1 MPETYFADAWYFVAL
16 LDPRDSHHRD
26 ALRVEARVRAA
37 QVVTHD
43 GVLSEVLTY
52 FSGAGA
58 HARILAAALVRD
70 ALDEMLVFTV
80 ERPLFLAALAQY
92 EQRPDKEYSLV
103 DCMSMVVMEQRG
115 IRHVLTNDH
124 HFSQAGFVVVNQ

>member
-16 LDPRDSHHRD
+16 LDPRDAHHRD
-26 ALRVEARVRAA
+26 ALRVGARVRAA
-37 QVVTHD
+37 PVVTHD

-58 HARILAAALVRD
+58 HARTLAAALVRD
-70 ALDEMLVFTV
+70 ALNEMAVHPV
-80 ERPLFLAALAQY
+80 ERGLFLAALDRY
-92 EQRPDKEYSLV
+92 EQRPDKAYSHV
-103 DCMSMVVMEQRG
+103 DCISMVLMERLG